1 MNTDKVPDT
10 KLKGIKLIVAD
21 LDGTLLKSDKSLDDN
36 IKDVISGQDYKFTIA
51 SGRSM
56 ILGQKYDMVTMLIV
70 TDPNEKEIS
79 FIDCQEVKKGQI
91 ISK

>member
-56 ILGQKYDMVTMLIV
+56 VLVK
-70 TDPNEKEIS
+70 NS
-79 FIDCQEVKKGQI
+79 FLN
-91 ISK
+91 

>member
-1 MNTDKVPDT
+1 MQIILLKRLEMNTDKVPDT
-10 KLKGIKLIVAD
+10 KLKGIELIVAD

-56 ILGQKYDMVTMLIV
+56 IL
-70 TDPNEKEIS
+70 
-79 FIDCQEVKKGQI
+79 
-91 ISK
+91 

>member
-56 ILGQKYDMVTMLIV
+56 I
-70 TDPNEKEIS
+70 
-79 FIDCQEVKKGQI
+79 
-91 ISK
+91 

>member
-1 MNTDKVPDT
+1 
-10 KLKGIKLIVAD
+10 
-21 LDGTLLKSDKSLDDN
+21 
-36 IKDVISGQDYKFTIA
+36 
-51 SGRSM
+51 
-56 ILGQKYDMVTMLIV
+56 MVTMLIV